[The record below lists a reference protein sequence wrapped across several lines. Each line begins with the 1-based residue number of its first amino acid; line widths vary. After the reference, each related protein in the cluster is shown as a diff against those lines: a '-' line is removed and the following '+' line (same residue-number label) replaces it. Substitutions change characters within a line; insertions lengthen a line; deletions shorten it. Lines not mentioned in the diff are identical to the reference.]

1 MSGIQNASI
10 QQIHSLYSN
19 NKLTVR
25 SLVMSYL
32 SRIAKI
38 DRGAHG
44 LNSVLE
50 LNPDA
55 LYWADKLDEEMKKY
69 EKLPPLFGIPIL
81 VKDNINSA
89 DKLHT
94 SAGSLALAHNYAPY
108 DAHVVNCLRK
118 AGAIILGKANMTEF
132 ANFMSDGKMPN
143 GYSSRGGQVI
153 NPFNTAKSPMGSS
166 SGSAVA
172 VAAGL
177 CTVALGTETSGSI
190 ISPAWQNGVVGIKPT
205 LGLVGRSGIIPIC
218 YAFDT
223 AGPITRNVQDAA
235 ILLTVISE
243 TDPDDVSTHAKR
255 SDAIDYTQYLDENG
269 LNGLRLGICRN
280 QEETEEKKIAFD
292 NLLKILSRAGAILVD
307 INFEYKYT
315 MWNITKSEFQP
326 SMNYY
331 LSTLRESNQIKSLR
345 DIMDYNEANAEK
357 ALKYGQKTFTYI
369 LDESSGNLTEADYI
383 EELINRD
390 RIISEFD
397 DLFIQN
403 KLDVI
408 LTEKNMGVAP
418 YAGFPSM
425 TVPIGQESDKLPI
438 GSYWIARRYDEASLF
453 RATYAVEQLLNLN
466 LVPELEQTNQ

>member
-1 MSGIQNASI
+1 MLQNTSI
-10 QQIHSLYSN
+10 QQIHSLYAN
-19 NKLTVR
+19 NKLSVR

-38 DRGAHG
+38 DRGGHG
-44 LNSVLE
+44 LNSILE
-50 LNPDA
+50 INPDA
-55 LYWADKLDEEMKKY
+55 LYLADKLDEELKKHK
-69 EKLPPLFGIPIL
+69 KLPPLFGIPIL
-81 VKDNINSA
+81 VKDNINTA

-94 SAGSLALAHNYAPY
+94 SAGSSALAHNYAPY

-143 GYSSRGGQVI
+143 GYSSRGGQVL

-205 LGLVGRSGIIPIC
+205 LGLVGRSGIVPIC

-235 ILLTVISE
+235 ILLSVISE
-243 TDPDDVSTHAKR
+243 TDPNDVSTHAKG
-255 SDAIDYTQYLDENG
+255 SQAVDYTQYLDENG
-269 LNGLRLGICRN
+269 LNGLRVGICRN
-280 QEETEEKKIAFD
+280 EEDTEEKKIAFD

-307 INFEYKYT
+307 IDFDYQYT
-315 MWNITKSEFQP
+315 MWNITKNEFQP
-326 SMNYY
+326 SINYY
-331 LSTLRESNQIKSLR
+331 LSTLRESNEMKSLR
-345 DIMDYNEANAEK
+345 DIIDYNEANAEK
-357 ALKYGQKTFTYI
+357 ALKYGQQTFIYI
-369 LDESSGNLTEADYI
+369 INESSGNLTDTEYI
-383 EELINRD
+383 EELIKRD
-390 RIISEFD
+390 DIIKEFD
-397 DLFIQN
+397 DLFVEN

-408 LTEKNMGVAP
+408 LTEKIWVLRH
-418 YAGFPSM
+418 
-425 TVPIGQESDKLPI
+425 IQ
-438 GSYWIARRYDEASLF
+438 AS
-453 RATYAVEQLLNLN
+453 RA
-466 LVPELEQTNQ
+466 